1 MRPLLG
7 FFWNGNVRKISLE
20 ESSSFDVSE
29 REIQTWLFKEKE
41 IDAEVKRLSSML
53 FSIRPLSLEGHSRM
67 LQLGSAPFD
76 PLFQRTNRW
85 SEVLGP
91 NLKPIWVRLVGIPLH
106 AWDAMVFHRSGD
118 CLGVVLET
126 DEEANRKQRVDRVR
140 VLILRDPQLP
150 LPATLAMDVE
160 RVPFFISISAEEF
173 QRRLEK
179 TGSLEI
185 CHWSSKATRANF
197 SSVDY
202 GRISGDLGFGWD
214 KTKALVM
221 VDNAV
226 EILAQPNDCV
236 GLLPGEHE
244 ADKIIEGKMIEIA

>member
-1 MRPLLG
+1 MDGSFGSCAKANMGSVGGYSFACLG
-7 FFWNGNVRKISLE
+7 CHGIP
-20 ESSSFDVSE
+20 
-29 REIQTWLFKEKE
+29 
-41 IDAEVKRLSSML
+41 
-53 FSIRPLSLEGHSRM
+53 SIRL
-67 LQLGSAPFD
+67 
-76 PLFQRTNRW
+76 
-85 SEVLGP
+85 
-91 NLKPIWVRLVGIPLH
+91 
-106 AWDAMVFHRSGD
+106 
-118 CLGVVLET
+118 
-126 DEEANRKQRVDRVR
+126 
-140 VLILRDPQLP
+140 LILRDPQLP

-244 ADKIIEGKMIEIA
+244 ADKIIEGKMIEIAQILGIFMEGKLGEMSRFIREMLTRRRGVVNTKRFLRGGKKTKTLRELEKSATSINYDRQVGDGKMGVQLVGI